1 MTEATHTLKK
11 KNFFQENLMR
21 IISIVSIFVL
31 SFAVNSVK
39 SGFLKIASISGI
51 LSYCA
56 PLLIMAVGMTSI
68 LMFGSIDLSL
78 GSLCSVCNVLFVRM
92 ISSYQERYTAMGVEE
107 FPIFKIMFICVG
119 ACLAVGAMSGLLL
132 GLIHVKLKVPSFIAS
147 LGFMSV
153 WTSAAYLISDKAEPI
168 AKKMYGCTNWYK
180 ITFFGKL
187 LPLPFVIAVA
197 IAVVVFILQKK
208 TVFGRTIFSIGGN
221 ERAARIAG
229 MNVDRTKII
238 IFAIGGIC
246 AALGGIFLA
255 CSIRSSDPNIGDSYT
270 MMLVASCVLGGTAL
284 SGGKGSA
291 LGTVLGALAIAVI
304 KKGLVHLG
312 NFIDP
317 YLQDVAFGL
326 FVLVMIVLSIDR
338 SKASRGIAVK

>member
-1 MTEATHTLKK
+1 MTEKTNARSG
-11 KNFFQENLMR
+11 KNFFQDNLMR
-21 IISIVSIFVL
+21 IISIVSILVL
-31 SFAVNSVK
+31 SVAVNAVK
-39 SGFLKIASISGI
+39 NGFLKVASISGI

-68 LMFGSIDLSL
+68 LIFGSIDLSL
-78 GSLCSVCNVLFVRM
+78 GSMCSVCNVLFVRI
-92 ISSYQERYTAMGVEE
+92 ISIYQEYYTEKGVEQ
-107 FPIFKIMFICVG
+107 FPVFTIMLVSVSLCF
-119 ACLAVGAMSGLLL
+119 AVGMLSGLLL
-132 GLIHVKLKVPSFIAS
+132 GLIHVKLKVPSFITS

-187 LPLPFVIAVA
+187 IPLPFVLAIA

-221 ERAARIAG
+221 ERAARVSG

-238 IFAIGGIC
+238 IFAVGGAC

-304 KKGLVHLG
+304 KKSLVHVG
-312 NFIDP
+312 NYIDP

-326 FVLVMIVLSIDR
+326 FVLVMIILSIDR
-338 SKASRGIAVK
+338 SKANRGIAVK